1 MLKEMNMPINM
12 AMAMVMVMVMATATA
27 MAMATGMGMVLHTL
41 PIILMIKKVKKLYL
55 KKLKIYLGVENT

>member
-12 AMAMVMVMVMATATA
+12 AMAMATAIAMAMAMATATA
-27 MAMATGMGMVLHTL
+27 MVLHTL

-55 KKLKIYLGVENT
+55 KKLKIDLGVENT